1 MRQPTARDVVDAE
14 IPGGLNVFFADKNIT
29 IQAAGKDDAFILD
42 LEDTPPVTVPSQT
55 DITLAAT
62 IENNATT
69 DSGGPFGSGNPDS
82 CTTDGGDDGT
92 ALRLVVSGSV
102 EGSVET
108 CVEDSTVATGPNTD
122 TVGVSFQLP
131 DNPSATYFVDLH
143 IEGAN
148 SGVRVTPVYSIP
160 LTVPAEEEDQTDF
173 DDSDPPDESPEPPEF
188 SFDFGSI
195 DDECSISK
203 TNISSDETVEVSVD
217 LNGFLDLDAPEGSRE
232 IGILLYIDGKQV
244 AEGNGFVTTNG
255 SNGEDFEVSGLSPG
269 QHTVGYELEDK
280 GWA

>member
-82 CTTDGGDDGT
+82 CTTDSGDDGT

-131 DNPSATYFVDLH
+131 DKPSATYFVDLH

-188 SFDFGSI
+188 SFDLGSI
-195 DDECSISK
+195 DDECTISK
-203 TNISSDETVEVSVD
+203 TNISSDETVEVSVN
-217 LNGFLDLDAPEGSRE
+217 LNGFLSPDAPTGSRE

-244 AEGNGFVTTNG
+244 AEGTGFVTVNG

-269 QHTVGYELEDK
+269 NHTVGYALEDR
-280 GWA
+280 G

>member
-14 IPGGLNVFFADKNIT
+14 IPGDLNVFFADKNIT
-29 IQAAGKDDAFILD
+29 IQAAGKDDAFVLD

-55 DITLAAT
+55 DITLAAI

-69 DSGGPFGSGNPDS
+69 DSGGPFSSGNPDS
-82 CTTDGGDDGT
+82 CTTDAGDDGT
-92 ALRLVVSGSV
+92 ALKLVVSGSV

-108 CVEDSTVATGPNTD
+108 CIEDSTIVTGANYD

-148 SGVRVTPVYSIP
+148 SGVRVTPKYSIA

-188 SFDFGSI
+188 SFDFGTF
-195 DDECSISK
+195 DTECSISK
-203 TNISSDETVEVSVD
+203 TNITSDETVEVDVD
-217 LNGFLDLDAPEGSRE
+217 FNGFLSPYAPEGSRE
-232 IGILLYIDGKQV
+232 IGVLLYIDGQQV
-244 AEGNGFVTTNG
+244 AEGVGFVTVNG
-255 SNGEDFEVSGLSPG
+255 SGGEEFDVSGLPPG
-269 QHTVGYELEDK
+269 EHTVSYDLEDR